1 MNSTVSNIMSSIHLI
16 KNHAKNFYDSVQKL
30 DSTDINASFY
40 VTKLKKLAAQ
50 HLDLLNEAERQ
61 AGFLSNINKQNDVR
75 KKFELNR
82 KMQRE
87 QYEIRKQK
95 RQGVVK

>member
-1 MNSTVSNIMSSIHLI
+1 MNSTVSNVLASIQQV
-16 KNHAKNFYDSVQKL
+16 KNQAKTFYDSVQKL

-50 HLDLLNEAERQ
+50 HLDVLNEAERQ
-61 AGFLSNINKQNDVR
+61 AGFLSNINKQNDAR

-87 QYEIRKQK
+87 QYENRKQK
-95 RQGVVK
+95 RQGVIK